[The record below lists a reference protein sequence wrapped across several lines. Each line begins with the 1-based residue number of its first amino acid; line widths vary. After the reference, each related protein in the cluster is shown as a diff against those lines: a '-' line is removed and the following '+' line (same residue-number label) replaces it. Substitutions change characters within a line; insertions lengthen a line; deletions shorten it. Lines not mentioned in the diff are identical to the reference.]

1 MNTPIEIVPAQIT
14 QVKNVSSFR
23 VTVTS
28 LELFKSVTLNVQFFD
43 EKNAIVD
50 IKTLQISGTD
60 YTNWNN
66 DDNYIINYVATKYG
80 FTKKP

>member
-1 MNTPIEIVPAQIT
+1 MNTPVEIVPAQIT

-66 DDNYIINYVATKYG
+66 DDNYIINYIATKYG

>member
-23 VTVTS
+23 VTVVS

-43 EKNAIVD
+43 EKNVIVD
-50 IKTLQISGTD
+50 IKTVQISGTD

-66 DDNYIINYVATKYG
+66 DDNYIINYIATKYG